1 MLMNSRLVCPHTH
14 LHAYTHMHVH
24 THAHCT
30 GPGLA
35 QDAIPTGD
43 PSLPSAS
50 VSSVSKPSHVRN
62 LSVDFAPSD
71 PSPCKSV
78 STPPYSPPADPIHH
92 SSGLLS
98 PASPSAAPYPKVTL
112 TEEPDQAVEVVWSVD
127 TTTNKTTGLLQ
138 VKPMCSY
145 TLEVPPQQ
153 ETVVLKFNTFGKSK
167 LQLPI
172 I

>member
-1 MLMNSRLVCPHTH
+1 MHTH
-14 LHAYTHMHVH
+14 TCTC

-35 QDAIPTGD
+35 QDGIPTGD

-50 VSSVSKPSHVRN
+50 ASSVSKPSHVRN
-62 LSVDFAPSD
+62 LSFDSPPSD
-71 PSPCKSV
+71 PSPQKSV
-78 STPPYSPPADPIHH
+78 STLPCSPPADHSCH
-92 SSGLLS
+92 SSGPLS
-98 PASPSAAPYPKVTL
+98 PASPSAAPYTKVTL

>member
-1 MLMNSRLVCPHTH
+1 MLMNSRLLCPPTH
-14 LHAYTHMHVH
+14 LHACTHV
-24 THAHCT
+24 HCT

-35 QDAIPTGD
+35 QDGIPTGD
-43 PSLPSAS
+43 SSLPNAS

-62 LSVDFAPSD
+62 LSFDSPPSD
-71 PSPCKSV
+71 PSPHKSV
-78 STPPYSPPADPIHH
+78 STLPYSPPADHSCH

-98 PASPSAAPYPKVTL
+98 PASPSAAPYTKVTL
-112 TEEPDQAVEVVWSVD
+112 TEEPDQAVEVAWSVD
-127 TTTNKTTGLLQ
+127 TTTNKTTGALQ

-153 ETVVLKFNTFGKSK
+153 KTVVLKFDTFEKSE
-167 LQLPI
+167 LQLLI